1 MENNTEIDKVKEKIK
16 IYMGTNIQ
24 PMLDIK
30 RTTNIVARSNL
41 IRFNYDVSN
50 QKEVKIFRITFD
62 FTSNGQ
68 ENYISVNLLH
78 DTITTKINNDLDL
91 ERFLSP
97 LKKDVKKYIFSQMYD
112 K

>member
-1 MENNTEIDKVKEKIK
+1 MENSPEIAKVKEEIK
-16 IYMGTNIQ
+16 IYMETNIQ

-30 RTTNIVARSNL
+30 RTTNIVSRSNL
-41 IRFNYDVSN
+41 IRFNYDVSS
-50 QKEVKIFRITFD
+50 QKEMKIFSIIFD
-62 FTSNGQ
+62 FTNNGQ
-68 ENYISVNLLH
+68 ENYISVNLLR

-112 K
+112 Q